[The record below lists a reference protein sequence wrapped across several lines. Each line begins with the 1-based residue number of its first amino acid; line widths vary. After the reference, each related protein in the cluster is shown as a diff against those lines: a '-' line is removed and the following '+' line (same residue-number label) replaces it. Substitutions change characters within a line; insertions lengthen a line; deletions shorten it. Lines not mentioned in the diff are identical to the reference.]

1 MSETRRKLP
10 LGPSPP
16 NGEVR
21 PTAAIRVCKRQ
32 RRPMAPQPTFD
43 LPRSL
48 LPKPGGGA
56 VAKID
61 FDRE

>member
-1 MSETRRKLP
+1 
-10 LGPSPP
+10 
-16 NGEVR
+16 
-21 PTAAIRVCKRQ
+21 
-32 RRPMAPQPTFD
+32 MAPQPTFD

-48 LPKPGGGA
+48 LPEPGGGA

>member
-1 MSETRRKLP
+1 
-10 LGPSPP
+10 
-16 NGEVR
+16 
-21 PTAAIRVCKRQ
+21 
-32 RRPMAPQPTFD
+32 MAPQPTFD